1 MVSLAP
7 LLRKTAGCGF
17 AFGPCLIT
25 LPVCYVAHS
34 SASAEMAGYRA
45 KALDG
50 TSSAYDETA
59 ANQRFSSPNLK
70 ICIPLITV
78 LITSVNTITLLHNLF
93 SGERV
98 TP

>member
-50 TSSAYDETA
+50 TSSAYDETT
-59 ANQRFSSPNLK
+59 ANQRFSSPNIIKLYTTNNCPDY
-70 ICIPLITV
+70 IGQYSLTV
-78 LITSVNTITLLHNLF
+78 A
-93 SGERV
+93 
-98 TP
+98 